1 MHQREIYRIDLSM
14 CDCAG
19 VIKDKAPGTTNA
31 RMVPMTT
38 HLQSPQ
44 HIIWEIKR
52 RPHGAHRHERNCRG
66 FSSREDF
73 SLFTTLRAFD
83 ATDFGACRKGAC
95 AEANRKGNLLEK
107 EELGSGLSSRGVWRI
122 IPELSCRHGWVA
134 AKTLR
139 IGKTGENLRLGKD
152 WP

>member
-1 MHQREIYRIDLSM
+1 VCLRGSYQRQGPRNEE
-14 CDCAG
+14 C
-19 VIKDKAPGTTNA
+19 KDRADDDD
-31 RMVPMTT
+31 
-38 HLQSPQ
+38 LQSPQ

-73 SLFTTLRAFD
+73 SLFTTLRAFN

-95 AEANRKGNLLEK
+95 AEADRKGNLLEK
-107 EELGSGLSSRGVWRI
+107 EELGLGLSSRGVWRI

-134 AKTLR
+134 AETLR
-139 IGKTGENLRLGKD
+139 IRKTGEKLKLGKD